1 MTKLALL
8 LAVAVGLGGILGYLL
23 SGNVWLLVLAGAGV
37 LLASGGY
44 VLMRESYRR
53 W

>member
-1 MTKLALL
+1 MTALALL
-8 LAVAVGLGGILGYLL
+8 LAVAVGLGGIVGYLL
-23 SGNVWLLVLAGAGV
+23 TGNTWLLGLTGAGV

-44 VLMRESYRR
+44 VYLRGSHRR